1 MISLGGRRRRQQS
14 GFSLIELMVVVAI
27 IALMAML
34 AVPAL
39 TKDRQDARFYKFVST
54 FAFDVRRA
62 HMEAISTK
70 DHRQFT
76 VSKDRYSI
84 SAATKVPKT
93 SKYTLTLLANRLAPS
108 DVVIAGIMPIST
120 MPGTSYPTPS
130 GLGFAQNFRLQ
141 STGGVQM
148 EVASNY
154 EDKSVTVF
162 FKTTD
167 NAWKAR
173 VVIFQ
178 ATTHT
183 KMYKSW

>member
-1 MISLGGRRRRQQS
+1 MIANGGRRHKQA
-14 GFSLIELMVVVAI
+14 GFTLTELMVVVAI

-39 TKDRQDARFYKFVST
+39 TKDRQDARFFKFVRT

-62 HMEAISTK
+62 HMKAISTK

-76 VSKDRYSI
+76 VSKDRYGI

-93 SKYTLTLLANRLAPS
+93 SKYTLTTLATRLAPS

-130 GLGFAQNFRLQ
+130 GIGFAQSFRLL

-148 EVASNY
+148 EASSNY
-154 EDKSVTVF
+154 EDKSVTIF
-162 FKTTD
+162 FKTSD

-178 ATTHT
+178 ATAHT
-183 KMYKSW
+183 KLYKSW

>member
-1 MISLGGRRRRQQS
+1 MRSAWRES
-14 GFSLIELMVVVAI
+14 GFTLTELMVVVAI
-27 IALMAML
+27 ITLMAML

-39 TKDRQDARFYKFVST
+39 TRDRQDARFFKFVRT

-62 HMEAISTK
+62 HMEAISSK

-76 VSKDRYSI
+76 VTKDRYSI
-84 SAATKVPKT
+84 SAATAVPKSST
-93 SKYTLTLLANRLAPS
+93 RVLSLLANRLAPP
-108 DVVIAGIMPIST
+108 DVVVAGIMPIST
-120 MPGTSYPTPS
+120 LPGKSYPAPS
-130 GLGFAQNFRLQ
+130 GVGFAQKFRTL

-148 EVASNY
+148 EVGSSF

-162 FKTTD
+162 FKTVD

-178 ATTHT
+178 ATCHT
-183 KMYKSW
+183 TMYKSW